1 MTTPT
6 VYANTMNDQQRA
18 LYYAQMSS
26 VQRDEVVGVLLA
38 IFLGIFGA
46 HHFYLRR
53 TGLGV
58 TYLVLSFT
66 GIPMLLGWIEAF
78 FMPGRVRRFNAEQA
92 AWIAANIQGWV
103 PPAPVG
109 MPGGLPGYVPAPGF
123 VPAQGFAP
131 VQGYASGQGYA
142 PMAPA
147 ATVTCTHCG
156 ATVVGGVNFCSR
168 CGTAVGAAATALPA
182 VPDSPAAQ

>member
-6 VYANTMNDQQRA
+6 VYANTMTDQQRA
-18 LYYAQMSS
+18 LYYAQMSA

-38 IFLGIFGA
+38 VFLGIFGA
-46 HHFYLRR
+46 HHFYLRK
-53 TGLGV
+53 TGLGI

-103 PPAPVG
+103 PPIPVI
-109 MPGGLPGYVPAPGF
+109 PPIPVPPQGYVP
-123 VPAQGFAP
+123 VQGFAP
-131 VQGYASGQGYA
+131 VQQPSS
-142 PMAPA
+142 
-147 ATVTCTHCG
+147 TVICRSCG
-156 ATVVGGVNFCSR
+156 ASVVAGVNFCSR
-168 CGTAVGAAATALPA
+168 CGSSVSADATSLASLPGT
-182 VPDSPAAQ
+182 AAQ